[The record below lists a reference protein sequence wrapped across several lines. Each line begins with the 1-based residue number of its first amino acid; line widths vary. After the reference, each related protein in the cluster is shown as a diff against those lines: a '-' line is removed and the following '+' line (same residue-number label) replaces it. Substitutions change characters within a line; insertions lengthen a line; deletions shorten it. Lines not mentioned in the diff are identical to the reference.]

1 MGANGK
7 IVHGGGKGAG
17 KVSMEHSDNS
27 SSLSG

>member
-7 IVHGGGKGAG
+7 NTNDDGKVAG
-17 KVSMEHSDNS
+17 KVSMEHRDNS